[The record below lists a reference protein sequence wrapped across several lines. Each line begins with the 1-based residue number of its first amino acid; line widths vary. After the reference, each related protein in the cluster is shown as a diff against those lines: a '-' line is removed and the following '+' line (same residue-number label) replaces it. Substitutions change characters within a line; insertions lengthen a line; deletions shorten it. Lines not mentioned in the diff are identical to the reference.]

1 MKRDRRTREQ
11 RKADASARVAAI
23 CLFLLLL
30 LVITAALTIRMA
42 GQQYTGEPPVVEDKL
57 PGEDT
62 PAQGCSY
69 ITEDPLYFPITA
81 EDRATLE
88 HIVEGEAGGESYDGK
103 RWVATCLLNAMR
115 KDGMNAE
122 EVRTAYQYVGW
133 SEDVSDETIH
143 AVSQVFDFGD
153 VTHDT
158 ALWFYAPKW
167 CNSPW
172 HESQQFVAEIGGHR
186 FFCPWEGS
194 A

>member
-1 MKRDRRTREQ
+1 MKDDKRTREQ

-30 LVITAALTIRMA
+30 LVVTAALTIRMA
-42 GQQYTGEPPVVEDKL
+42 GQPYTGEPPVIADKL

-62 PAQGCSY
+62 PAQGCAY

-115 KDGMNAE
+115 KDGMDAE
-122 EVRTAYQYVGW
+122 EVRAAYQYVGW
-133 SEDVSDETIH
+133 SENVSDETIH

-172 HESQQFVAEIGGHR
+172 HESQQFVAEVGGHR